1 MVGDRGVKLSG
12 GQRQRIA
19 IARAFLKDAPILLLD
34 EATAALD
41 SESEEA
47 IREAL
52 GRLMRGRTVIAIA
65 HRLATLR
72 NFDRVVMLQ
81 GGRIIEDGPPD
92 RLMQGQGP
100 YRELVTQEMSRLA
113 STCGLIA
120 RQLACCVPMRRSQRE
135 RTARGPQWQPKSLN
149 SDRPSRPSKQ
159 VAESPFYIPM
169 TGPAARPR
177 RSLKHDDTFIVLDSH
192 GDIGASAGGPDGLF
206 NADTRYLA
214 RLELVLDDVQ
224 PLLLGSNLRDDN
236 SALTV
241 DLTNPDVYRNGRIVL
256 QKDML
261 HIVRTIFLWRG
272 TAYQRI
278 GLQNHGDRPASFDLT
293 LLFDNDFADL
303 FEVRGETR
311 PRRGIGSSKLLG
323 PADVVL
329 EYNGLDGRS
338 RITALHFDPRPTR
351 LAGQCGDLSFRPG
364 AAAGRPRCSSRYPA
378 TSRPCSK
385 PAPFFRG
392 LLAHRREMRRSTA
405 GAASIETSNNIF
417 NEVLCQSMADLNMLM
432 TDTPQGRYPYAGI
445 PWYSTTFGRDG
456 LITALQMLWIDP
468 RIARGVLR
476 RLAFYQAKTIDPLAD
491 AEPGKILHEMR
502 GGEMAAL
509 REVPFAQYYGSVDST
524 PLFVLLAG
532 LYVERTGD
540 EETLAELWPAIEAA
554 LRWIDGPGDPDRDGF
569 VEYQRA
575 SEQGLA
581 NQGWKDSYDAIFHAD
596 GRLAEGYIALA
607 EVQGYVFA
615 GKRLA
620 ARCAR
625 RLGHDR
631 SGAASSKPKRE
642 LLAERF
648 EEAFW
653 CEELGTYALAL
664 DGDKQPCK
672 VRTSNAG
679 QLLFTG
685 IVREDRAR
693 HGRRRSDAAAFLH
706 RLGHPHRG
714 ARRGAL
720 QSDVL
725 SRRIDL
731 AARQCADRARACA
744 LRPEAFGRASVQGP
758 VRRRQPTWIC
768 GGCPNCSAA
777 FSARSGADRRSIRSP
792 ARRRPGRARRRSRC
806 WKQRSASNS
815 MPRAA
820 RSGCA
825 IRVCRRSSTRWC
837 CAICSSGLPA
847 SIFGCAATARKC
859 RWRCCARAARSRC
872 RSC

>member
-1 MVGDRGVKLSG
+1 M
-12 GQRQRIA
+12 
-19 IARAFLKDAPILLLD
+19 
-34 EATAALD
+34 AA
-41 SESEEA
+41 E
-47 IREAL
+47 
-52 GRLMRGRTVIAIA
+52 V
-65 HRLATLR
+65 
-72 NFDRVVMLQ
+72 
-81 GGRIIEDGPPD
+81 
-92 RLMQGQGP
+92 
-100 YRELVTQEMSRLA
+100 VTQIM
-113 STCGLIA
+113 
-120 RQLACCVPMRRSQRE
+120 
-135 RTARGPQWQPKSLN
+135 TARIVEEVQ
-149 SDRPSRPSKQ
+149 
-159 VAESPFYIPM
+159 ESPFYIPM

-214 RLELVLDDVQ
+214 RLELVLDEVQ
-224 PLLLGSNLRDDN
+224 PLLLGSNMRDDN

-261 HIVRTIFLWRG
+261 HIVRTLFLWRG

-278 GLQNHGDRPASFDLT
+278 GVQNHGDRPASFDLT

-303 FEVRGETR
+303 FEVRGEKR

-323 PADVVL
+323 PTDVVF
-329 EYNGLDGRS
+329 EYRGLDDKARG
-338 RITALHFDPRPTR
+338 TALHFDPRPTR
-351 LAGQCGDLSFRPG
+351 LAVNAATYHLELSQHEVASLFVAVSCNKPVGFR
-364 AAAGRPRCSSRYPA
+364 
-378 TSRPCSK
+378 

-392 LLAHRREMRRSTA
+392 LLAHRREMRRHTA

-417 NEVLCQSMADLNMLM
+417 NEVLCQSMADLNILT

-456 LITALQMLWIDP
+456 IITALQMLWIDP
-468 RIARGVLR
+468 RVARGVLR
-476 RLAFYQAKTIDPLAD
+476 RLAFYQAKSTDPLAD

-509 REVPFAQYYGSVDST
+509 REVPFAQYYGSVDAT

-540 EETLAELWPAIEAA
+540 DETLIELWPSIEAA
-554 LRWIDGPGDPDRDGF
+554 LGWMDGPGDPDRDGF

-615 GKRLA
+615 AKRRA
-620 ARCAR
+620 ARCAL
-625 RLGHDR
+625 RLGKAER
-631 SGAASSKPKRE
+631 AQALEVEAEQLAA
-642 LLAERF
+642 RF

-664 DGDKQPCK
+664 DGEKQPCK

-685 IVREDRAR
+685 IVSANRAR
-693 HGRRRSDAAAFLH
+693 MVAADVMRPHFFTGWGIRTVAHGEARYNPMSYHNGSIWPHDNALIALGLARYGLKHSVAHLFRALFDAATYMDLRRLPELFCGFRREKRRGPTLYPVACAPQAWASATPFTLLEAALGLEFDAGRGEIRLRNPRLPAFLNEVVLRDL
-706 RLGHPHRG
+706 RLGPSSVDLRVSRHGDDVSLEVLRTRG
-714 ARRGAL
+714 
-720 QSDVL
+720 QIQVSIVL
-725 SRRIDL
+725 
-731 AARQCADRARACA
+731 AH
-744 LRPEAFGRASVQGP
+744 
-758 VRRRQPTWIC
+758 
-768 GGCPNCSAA
+768 
-777 FSARSGADRRSIRSP
+777 
-792 ARRRPGRARRRSRC
+792 
-806 WKQRSASNS
+806 
-815 MPRAA
+815 
-820 RSGCA
+820 
-825 IRVCRRSSTRWC
+825 
-837 CAICSSGLPA
+837 
-847 SIFGCAATARKC
+847 
-859 RWRCCARAARSRC
+859 
-872 RSC
+872 